1 MLATQP
7 KARIFSKI
15 VRTQNGDFARA
26 FFVVAQF
33 QGQFFVRHIRT
44 EAIPQSLALSAG
56 TEETLFLGGECASVG
71 KPIIKKSIGYSV
83 PSPFKEFFFC
93 TKQKTRAP
101 TFAY

>member
-33 QGQFFVRHIRT
+33 QGQFFVRCIRT
-44 EAIPQSLALSAG
+44 EAIPQSLALPSG
-56 TEETLFLGGECASVG
+56 TATYFLEGECAPAG